1 MLSKPF
7 RFSGVGVAAGL
18 LCVATLYLIEIYG
31 PGSYS
36 SSGSGVLMADGTVV
50 VIASNQPMLPRIAQA
65 AFFAFSI
72 PLVLGVVAVFR
83 KENIYW
89 AVGSFCLGLAPIL
102 IYTVG
107 VFFSSMVYFGISLP
121 AFGIYAFK
129 RMKKT

>member
-1 MLSKPF
+1 
-7 RFSGVGVAAGL
+7 
-18 LCVATLYLIEIYG
+18 
-31 PGSYS
+31 
-36 SSGSGVLMADGTVV
+36 MADGTVV
-50 VIASNQPMLPRIAQA
+50 VIASSQPMLPRIAQT

-129 RMKKT
+129 RTKKT